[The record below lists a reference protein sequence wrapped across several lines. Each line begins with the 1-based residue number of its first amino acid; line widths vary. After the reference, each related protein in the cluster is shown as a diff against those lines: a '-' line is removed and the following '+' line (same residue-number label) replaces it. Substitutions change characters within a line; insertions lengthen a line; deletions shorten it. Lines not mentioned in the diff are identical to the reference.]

1 MSVPTFGIPIS
12 LLPIPNIY
20 TPIWYLFL
28 AVVGIYL
35 ERRTHWFSRF
45 NVFTVFVVAM
55 FVRYG
60 IAVPFSDGI
69 NPASTTHTPISTGQL
84 LSWYGA
90 LILTYIG
97 IVLGVE
103 LVHRWGDKMPGRNL
117 LAGLAATDTR
127 ALLIVTL
134 ALIALVGLVWI
145 VLPWNDLADSVRAM
159 LAPGHTAAQ
168 YRAHRVA
175 YGGLTYY
182 ANSALNYAG
191 SFSRFALLPCALWVL
206 WFHRAQ
212 SLAIRVL
219 FWITLGLLGVIGLVS
234 GQKTPAL
241 LLILGFMIA
250 LVPGKDYYALLFGS
264 VYYRETF
271 EYSRVAQLRFIF
283 YPALHPFLYGQSS
296 FIISSFERVIG
307 LASSVAQAPEVYIPT
322 HTPGVGV
329 GYSGTWN
336 AGFFAEAW
344 ADFGF
349 VGVIVEAIF
358 VGAHL
363 ALIDR
368 WYQAGPKGP
377 LQMGTYATFCVS
389 ALYLTEVSLLTALWT
404 FGLLSLFLVYLA
416 FARFPLK
423 ARAIQAAPARPG
435 R

>member
-1 MSVPTFGIPIS
+1 V
-12 LLPIPNIY
+12 
-20 TPIWYLFL
+20 
-28 AVVGIYL
+28 
-35 ERRTHWFSRF
+35 ER
-45 NVFTVFVVAM
+45 
-55 FVRYG
+55 
-60 IAVPFSDGI
+60 
-69 NPASTTHTPISTGQL
+69 
-84 LSWYGA
+84 
-90 LILTYIG
+90 
-97 IVLGVE
+97 
-103 LVHRWGDKMPGRNL
+103 PGRQCPGD
-117 LAGLAATDTR
+117 AGA
-127 ALLIVTL
+127 
-134 ALIALVGLVWI
+134 
-145 VLPWNDLADSVRAM
+145 
-159 LAPGHTAAQ
+159 GHTAAQ

-250 LVPGKDYYALLFGS
+250 LVLGAGAPRVFNWKFVALALVGLLLVVPLLYHFQEPGKDYFALLFGS

-271 EYSRVAQLRFIF
+271 EYSRVPQLRFIF
-283 YPALHPFLYGQSS
+283 YPAPHPFLYGQSS

-307 LASSVAQAPEVYIPT
+307 LAGSVAQAPEVYIPT
-322 HTPGVGV
+322 HTPGVRA

-358 VGAHL
+358 VGAYL

-377 LQMGTYATFCVS
+377 LHMGTYATFCVS

-416 FARFPLK
+416 LARFPLK